1 VPSGLTPSASA
12 DSDLPGL
19 ISAKIRDIPDYPQP
33 GVLFK
38 DITPLLA
45 DGAAFAA
52 VVSAMAE
59 GSRGDGSGF
68 GQGAGGLG
76 QGAGGLGQEV
86 GGLGPIDKV
95 VGVEARG
102 FILAAPVACCLGAG
116 FVPVRKQGK
125 LPAAT
130 LAESYQL
137 EYGTA
142 TVEVHVDAFQPG
154 DRVLIVDDVL
164 ATGGT
169 AAASVSLVRRSG
181 AEVAAVSVLL
191 ELGFLGGRAR
201 LPDVEVRS
209 LLVV

>member
-1 VPSGLTPSASA
+1 M
-12 DSDLPGL
+12 
-19 ISAKIRDIPDYPQP
+19 
-33 GVLFK
+33 FK

-52 VVSAMAE
+52 VVSAMAD
-59 GSRGDGSGF
+59 GGDGTG
-68 GQGAGGLG
+68 GQGSGWAGSSWANRQGGRDRGARLHPGRPGGVLSGRGLRPRPQAG
-76 QGAGGLGQEV
+76 QA
-86 GGLGPIDKV
+86 
-95 VGVEARG
+95 ARRQ
-102 FILAAPVACCLGAG
+102 PW
-116 FVPVRKQGK
+116 R
-125 LPAAT
+125 
-130 LAESYQL
+130 ESYQL

-209 LLVV
+209 LLAV